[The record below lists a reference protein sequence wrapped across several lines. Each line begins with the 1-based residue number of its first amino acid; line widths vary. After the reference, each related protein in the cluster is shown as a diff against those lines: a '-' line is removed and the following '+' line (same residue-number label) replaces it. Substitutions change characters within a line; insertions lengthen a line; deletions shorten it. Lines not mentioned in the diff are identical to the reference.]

1 VSARERLVL
10 ASSSPQRRAIL
21 ERLGV
26 AFELRPTDFDELT
39 DGDPAQVALTNALG
53 KARAAARPGEGEL
66 VIGCDTIVVAGARIF
81 GKPADEAHARE
92 MLRALSGVT
101 HTVFSAIAIKTDT
114 REQTAVAQTLVSF
127 RELSAELVEWYLGR
141 EEWPG
146 RAGGYAI
153 QGAGAALVRE
163 IDGEYENVVGLPLA
177 SLLDVL
183 PDLLI
188 G

>member
-1 VSARERLVL
+1 VSGAKRLIL

-39 DGDPAQVALTNALG
+39 VGDPEQVALTNAVG
-53 KARAAARPGEGEL
+53 KARAASSGDPDEVLLGIDTL
-66 VIGCDTIVVAGARIF
+66 VSVGGSIF
-81 GKPADEAHARE
+81 GKPASEARARE
-92 MLRALSGVT
+92 MLRTLGGVT
-101 HTVFSAIAIKTDT
+101 HSVFSALAVKSHAGERTALTHT
-114 REQTAVAQTLVSF
+114 RVRF
-127 RELSAELVEWYLGR
+127 RALSAELLEWYLDR
-141 EEWPG
+141 REWPG

-177 SLLDVL
+177 SLLDLL
-183 PDLLI
+183 PDLL
-188 G
+188 GG